1 MSTGR
6 DAYRP
11 LSRSAHAEI
20 ALARHRREFAA
31 LDEGI
36 YANFGA
42 RGIMARS
49 AIATVGETLEMLQA
63 AGPASRIGQ
72 AVIARE
78 TLALRDTLAALL
90 RVPQARVALVENVSQ
105 ACAAALWGIDWRAGD
120 QCLLGVREPPGTWIA
135 ARQLVARFGIALVPF
150 DAGGA
155 DDIAGWRMRLS
166 RALRPTTRLVLLSH
180 VDWIT
185 GAAIPLVDLA
195 EIVRA
200 GPAPDAAV
208 VVDGAQAVGALA
220 VDLSNADIDL
230 YAVAG
235 QKWLGGP
242 DGVAAMIVPGRD
254 AGRIKPGLVGW
265 RAAVASPNG
274 DDIELARDAIRFE
287 TGTAAFAL
295 LPSLREAVQVA
306 DGFAPM
312 EFREA
317 RITGSTAYLAKGLDD
332 FAGHGLH
339 LLHRGRH
346 GIVSFTIDGIS
357 PVQVVR
363 KLEDHGIIAKAHTY
377 PGCTRLCVHY
387 LNQQSEIDAM
397 LEAIAEICGA

>member
-1 MSTGR
+1 
-6 DAYRP
+6 
-11 LSRSAHAEI
+11 
-20 ALARHRREFAA
+20 
-31 LDEGI
+31 
-36 YANFGA
+36 
-42 RGIMARS
+42 
-49 AIATVGETLEMLQA
+49 MLQA

-78 TLALRDTLAALL
+78 TLALRDTLASLL
-90 RVPQARVALVENVSQ
+90 KVSQAWVALVENVSQ
-105 ACAAALWGIDWRAGD
+105 ACAAALWGIDWCAGD
-120 QCLLGVREPPGTWIA
+120 QCLLGVREPPGTWVA
-135 ARQLVARFGIALVPF
+135 ARQVVARFGIELVPF

-155 DDIAGWRMRLS
+155 DDIAAWRTRLS

-185 GAAIPLVDLA
+185 GAAIPLIDLVDV
-195 EIVRA
+195 VRS

-242 DGVAAMIVPGRD
+242 DGVAAMIVPARD
-254 AGRIKPGLVGW
+254 AGRIKPGFIGW
-265 RAAVASPNG
+265 RAAVACSNG
-274 DDIELARDAIRFE
+274 DDIELARDASRFE

-295 LPSLREAVQVA
+295 MPSLREAVQVA

-312 EFREA
+312 KFREA
-317 RITGSTAYLAKGLDD
+317 RIAGSTAYLAKGLGNFVD
-332 FAGHGLH
+332 HGLH
-339 LLHRGRH
+339 LLHRGHH
-346 GIVSFTIDGIS
+346 GIVSFTIAGIS

-363 KLEDHGIIAKAHTY
+363 KLEADGIVAKAHTY

-387 LNQQSEIDAM
+387 LTLQSEIDAM
-397 LEAIAEICGA
+397 LEAIAKICGA

>member
-6 DAYRP
+6 DAFRP
-11 LSRSAHAEI
+11 LSRSSRDEI
-20 ALARHRREFAA
+20 DLAKHRREFAA

-42 RGIMARS
+42 RGAMARS
-49 AIATVGETLEMLQA
+49 ALSAVGETLEMLQA

-78 TLALRDTLAALL
+78 TQALRDTLAALL
-90 RVPQARVALVENVSQ
+90 KVSQARVALVENVSQ

-135 ARQLVARFGIALVPF
+135 ARQVAARFGIELAPF

-155 DDIAGWRMRLS
+155 DDIAAWRMRLS

-185 GAAIPLVDLA
+185 GAAIPLIDLV

-208 VVDGAQAVGALA
+208 MVDGAQAVGALA

-242 DGVAAMIVPGRD
+242 DGVAAMIVPAGG
-254 AGRIKPGLVGW
+254 AGRIRPGFIGW
-265 RAAVASPNG
+265 RAAVANSNG
-274 DDIELARDAIRFE
+274 DDIDLARDASRFE

-312 EFREA
+312 KFREA
-317 RITGSTAYLAKGLDD
+317 RIAGSTAYLTKGLGD
-332 FAGHGLH
+332 FVDHGLH

-346 GIVSFTIDGIS
+346 GIVSFTIAGNS

-363 KLEDHGIIAKAHTY
+363 KLETHGIVAKAHTY
-377 PGCTRLCVHY
+377 PACTRLCVHY
-387 LNQQSEIDAM
+387 LTLQSEIDAM